1 MHILDRDIWQEI
13 FDSLSRH
20 KLRSV
25 LTAFGVFWGIFMLV
39 NLLGVG
45 QGLRNGTEAS
55 MGLKNAIYIWAGRPT
70 SIPYKGLSKGR
81 SIRMNDGDIEAFRK
95 GVPGLDVIA
104 PGNGMGMQ
112 FTVRGS
118 KSDSFDIDGVWPVEL
133 ETKGYNLV
141 AGRFLNQLDLREER
155 KNVVI
160 GERVLEVL
168 FDKTEDP
175 IGQYITILGV
185 QFKVV
190 GVISPMALNRWAQ
203 RDQAKIF
210 VPHST
215 LRRTFNQRDVIH
227 RFLLT
232 PKPGVSS
239 AVVQQQAINVLQNRH
254 LVHPNDKAV
263 FGSYSAEKDVRRVEQ
278 LFTGI
283 SVFSWFV
290 AIGTIIAGVVG
301 VGNIM
306 LISVKERTKEIG
318 IRKALGAT
326 PGAIVGS
333 ILQESLVI
341 TFFAG
346 YSGLVVGVLTV
357 EGIGKLASNP
367 QGGPGTFMN
376 PEISFATAIVAIGV
390 LLMAGA
396 LASILPARKA
406 ALVDP
411 VIALQDE

>member
-20 KLRSV
+20 KLRSF

-45 QGLRNGTEAS
+45 RGLRNGTEAQ
-55 MGLKNAIYIWAGRPT
+55 MGLKNAIYLWSGRST

-81 SIRMNDGDIEAFRK
+81 NIRMNDGDIEALRK
-95 GVPGLDVIA
+95 GIPGLDVVA
-104 PGNGMGMQ
+104 PGNGMGLQ
-112 FTVRGS
+112 FTVRGT
-118 KSDSFDIDGVWPVEL
+118 KNDSFDIDGVWPIEL
-133 ETKGYNLV
+133 ETKGYKLV
-141 AGRFLNQLDLREER
+141 EGRFLNQLDLRDER

-160 GERVLEVL
+160 GERVREVL
-168 FDKTEDP
+168 FDRNEDP
-175 IGQYITILGV
+175 LGEYIRILGV

-203 RDQAKIF
+203 RDLSKIF

-239 AVVQQQAINVLQNRH
+239 ERVEQQAISILQRRH
-254 LVHPNDKAV
+254 RVHPKDKAV

-283 SVFSWFV
+283 SAFSWFV
-290 AIGTIIAGVVG
+290 AIGTIVAGVVG

-326 PGAIVGS
+326 PGVIVGS

-357 EGIGKLASNP
+357 EGVGKLATMFNGDS
-367 QGGPGTFMN
+367 GTFMN
-376 PEISFATAIVAIGV
+376 PEISFGTAIAAIVV
-390 LLMAGA
+390 LLIAGA